1 MASGAL
7 KRANLWLLS
16 SHSQDLLYHCRTG
29 SGDRGSAE
37 IRNTSVS
44 RSVGEA
50 DTLDLAH
57 ALANYYGRKVVVVGT
72 DDHEV
77 VVEPRAERRLDS

>member
-1 MASGAL
+1 MPKSETQVSAD
-7 KRANLWLLS
+7 LW
-16 SHSQDLLYHCRTG
+16 D
-29 SGDRGSAE
+29 
-37 IRNTSVS
+37 
-44 RSVGEA
+44 EA

>member
-1 MASGAL
+1 VEVPKSETQVSAD
-7 KRANLWLLS
+7 LW
-16 SHSQDLLYHCRTG
+16 D
-29 SGDRGSAE
+29 
-37 IRNTSVS
+37 
-44 RSVGEA
+44 EA

-77 VVEPRAERRLDS
+77 LLSPALSEGWTANAVLR